1 MLLNLFIF
9 FVEFCNSLLAT
20 LELLAISHGREKAAL
35 LLTGVREI
43 TAVFLIYSIAMQ
55 GLVLIPFIVCGNV
68 AATFVG
74 MRVWRRVNAPHPFP
88 PKS

>member
-1 MLLNLFIF
+1 MLKILIF

-43 TAVFLIYSIAMQ
+43 TAVFLIYSIAVQ

-68 AATFVG
+68 SATFIG
-74 MRVWRRVNAPHPFP
+74 TRVWRRFNAPHPFQ